1 MPRFANSYWSPDYR
15 TSIDKLSQQ
24 LLLSLSQLHEL
35 RKLVFNHIKYHHA
48 NGEFLADFASRSFP
62 TGSAF
67 RAQTRSR
74 VASGLRKTYRPT
86 EPEVDMKY
94 IFHQYVEKTSEEL
107 YSQQALASEID
118 SAVLEKITSFL
129 KNYEPQINATLDRFE
144 ELFLEYGSAYDKI
157 EELKESYD
165 SHLSFAEFNSHDRD
179 TGIEKELTSIE
190 SEEGNDLVLDT
201 SILNVEKTREKL
213 KVAEETLEKSE
224 TPQSHDFGLKFP
236 LEIAGVLNFKTFGEY
251 RDFLTALTDS
261 IETTKRKIPI
271 PGHTNELFSSNQ
283 ICDHFTRARPQG
295 FNPTRSNL
303 EKLGQSLINHKII
316 LSTGFFAKKFT
327 SEGMWFE
334 WSYEVMQI
342 VHGESAPEETSS
354 VSLSRVSLQTSKMRL
369 DDTQKFVNDMA
380 ASTSKTFN
388 GMFKSVKTSLLKPK
402 FTEEGLRQVELEYN
416 EAYEDLQKIKHLLDM
431 EIFEKS
437 QFFEKFEMLKIEVV
451 YQSLTKLLEILY
463 KHSLQSTT
471 ALHDFTLKFIEQ
483 YNSPDN
489 YRRDY
494 TNTVERFSTGIY
506 FPSVIAPDFLAR
518 EHASVSQLNTNFQNI
533 KLGFNLYKDVPLQ
546 LKVGE
551 SGMSSV
557 DLHVTSLPLFLFR
570 LVNLIGIKEETQGIW
585 QEPIRHQDY
594 WLMKSEIIT
603 AIQDFHPDETVN
615 VHDHHAVETAILEH
629 VISLLE
635 RKESPRVVNF
645 VKNWLLEISDS
656 VIPSTVYDSLIGVYT
671 EKTDEDKQIESTIRI
686 LKTIPRSNLSSL
698 VFLLAHISS
707 VFKTGNEAG
716 DKSDGVVEI
725 AANLNKMEAIGVVPF
740 LHLIFRPSVV
750 KNASGFKPPAK
761 QYDAFL
767 AALLKNET
775 QEQLKSGLIESEQ
788 KFLAKQEQTKQL
800 NIAKTVAK
808 QSTRLQSQEERP
820 QVEVT
825 PETPT
830 TPTKIAPLALKA
842 KSPAIG
848 ADNFSLRPFR
858 TGTTPRPSPTS
869 SPVHQKR
876 KSEEFHVPKSTSTNF
891 LAPINIEY
899 GN

>member
-15 TSIDKLSQQ
+15 TSIEKLSQQ

-74 VASGLRKTYRPT
+74 VASGLRKSSRPT

-94 IFHQYVEKTSEEL
+94 IFHQYVEKTSKEL

-165 SHLSFAEFNSHDRD
+165 SHLSFAEFNSHERD
-179 TGIEKELTSIE
+179 VDAEKELTSIE
-190 SEEGNDLVLDT
+190 SVEENDLVLDSNT
-201 SILNVEKTREKL
+201 LNVEKTRETL
-213 KVAEETLEKSE
+213 KIAEEKPEIHE
-224 TPQSHDFGLKFP
+224 NYEFGLYFP

-251 RDFLTALTDS
+251 RDFLTALTES
-261 IETTKRKIPI
+261 IEITKRKIPI
-271 PGHTNELFSSNQ
+271 PGHTNELFSSKQ
-283 ICDHFTRARPQG
+283 ICDHFTTARPQG

-316 LSTGFFAKKFT
+316 LSTSFFAKKFT

-334 WSYEVMQI
+334 WSHEVMQI
-342 VHGESAPEETSS
+342 VHGDRVTEETSS
-354 VSLSRVSLQTSKMRL
+354 TSLSRVSLQTSKMRL

-402 FTEEGLRQVELEYN
+402 FTEESLRQVELDYN
-416 EAYEDLQKIKHLLDM
+416 EAYEELQKIKHLLDM

-471 ALHDFTLKFIEQ
+471 ALHEFTLKFIEQ

-489 YRRDY
+489 YRGDY

-506 FPSVIAPDFLAR
+506 FPSLIAPDFLAR

-533 KLGFNLYKDVPLQ
+533 NLGFNLYKDVPLQ

-551 SGMSSV
+551 SGMSNV
-557 DLHVTSLPLFLFR
+557 DLHVTSLPLFLLR
-570 LVNLIGIKEETQGIW
+570 LVKLIEIKEETQGIW

-594 WLMKSEIIT
+594 WLMKSEITT
-603 AIQDFHPDETVN
+603 AIQNFHPDETVN
-615 VHDHHAVETAILEH
+615 VHDHRAVETAILEH

-671 EKTDEDKQIESTIRI
+671 EKTDEDKKIESTIRI

-698 VFLLAHISS
+698 VFMLAHISR
-707 VFKTGNEAG
+707 VFKVSEETDDA
-716 DKSDGVVEI
+716 DEI

-750 KNASGFKPPAK
+750 KNAGGFKPPAK

-775 QEQLKSGLIESEQ
+775 QEQLKAGLVESEQ

-800 NIAKTVAK
+800 NIAKTVAR
-808 QSTRLQSQEERP
+808 QSTRLLSQEERP

-891 LAPINIEY
+891 LAPIDIEY